1 MPRVAFQL
9 RLRPGTI
16 EEYEKAHEQVWPELL
31 AKIKEVGISHYSIF
45 RRGLDL
51 FLVMNVADFDR
62 AWEIL
67 DKDPT
72 NLRWQKEMSRLFE
85 PITDLEPG
93 ERFAMMKEVFYM
105 E

>member
-16 EEYEKAHEQVWPELL
+16 EEYERAHQQVWPELL
-31 AKIKEVGISHYSIF
+31 AKLKEVGISHYSIF

-51 FLVMNVADFDR
+51 FLVMNVADFER
-62 AWEIL
+62 SWETL

-72 NLRWQKEMSRLFE
+72 NLRWQKEMIRFFE
-85 PITDLEPG
+85 PITDLALG
-93 ERFAMMKEVFYM
+93 ERFAMMKEVFYL

>member
-1 MPRVAFQL
+1 MPRVAFTL

-16 EEYEKAHEQVWPELL
+16 EEYEKAHQQVWPELL
-31 AKIKEVGISHYSIF
+31 AKIKEVGISNYSIF

-51 FLVMNVADFDR
+51 FLVMNVDDFEH
-62 AWEIL
+62 AWDIL

-72 NLRWQKEMSRLFE
+72 NQRWQKEMSRFFE
-85 PITDLEPG
+85 PMPDLAPG
-93 ERFAMMKEVFYM
+93 ECFAVMKEVFYL

>member
-9 RLRPGTI
+9 RLRPGTV
-16 EEYEKAHEQVWPELL
+16 EEYEKAHQQVWPELL
-31 AKIKEVGISHYSIF
+31 AKLKEVGISHYSIF

-51 FLVMNVADFDR
+51 FLAMNLTDFDL
-62 AWEIL
+62 AWEML
-67 DKDPT
+67 DNDPT
-72 NLRWQKEMSRLFE
+72 NLRWQKEMGRFFE

>member
-16 EEYEKAHEQVWPELL
+16 EEYEKAHQQVWPPLL
-31 AKIKEVGISHYSIF
+31 AKIKEVGISQYSIF

-51 FLVMNVADFDR
+51 FLVMEVTDFER
-62 AWEIL
+62 AWDLL

-72 NLRWQKEMSRLFE
+72 NQRWQQEMGRFFE
-85 PITDLEPG
+85 PITDLAPG
-93 ERFAMMKEVFYM
+93 ERFAMMKEVFYLP
-105 E
+105 

>member
-16 EEYEKAHEQVWPELL
+16 EEYEKAHQQVWPELL
-31 AKIKEVGISHYSIF
+31 AKIKEVGISDYSIF

-51 FLVMNVADFDR
+51 FLVMNVKDFER
-62 AWEIL
+62 AWKIL
-67 DKDPT
+67 EEDPA
-72 NLRWQKEMSRLFE
+72 NLRWQKEMSRFFD
-85 PITDLEPG
+85 PITGLSPG
-93 ERFAMMKEVFYM
+93 ERFAMMKEVFYL

>member
-16 EEYEKAHEQVWPELL
+16 EAYERAHRQVWPELL
-31 AKIKEVGISHYSIF
+31 ARMKEVGISHYSIF

-51 FLVMNVADFDR
+51 FLVMNVENFDR
-62 AWEIL
+62 AWNTL
-67 DKDPT
+67 DKDPV
-72 NLRWQKEMSRLFE
+72 NLRWQQEMGHFFE
-85 PITDLEPG
+85 PITGLAPG
-93 ERFAMMKEVFYM
+93 ERFATMKEVFYM

>member
-1 MPRVAFQL
+1 MQRVAFRL

-16 EEYEKAHEQVWPELL
+16 EEYEQAHRHVWPELL
-31 AKIKEVGISHYSIF
+31 EKLRDVGIGDYSIF

-51 FLVMNVADFDR
+51 FLVMKVADFER

-72 NLRWQKEMSRLFE
+72 NLRWQKEMGRLFE
-85 PITDLEPG
+85 PPADLAPG
-93 ERFAMMKEVFYM
+93 ERFAMMKEVFRLD
-105 E
+105 

>member
-9 RLRPGTI
+9 RLRPGTV
-16 EEYEKAHEQVWPELL
+16 EEYEKAHQQVWPELL

-51 FLVMNVADFDR
+51 FLVMNVTDFER
-62 AWEIL
+62 AWENL

-72 NLRWQKEMSRLFE
+72 NLRWQKEMSRFFE
-85 PITDLEPG
+85 PITELDPG
-93 ERFAMMKEVFYM
+93 ERFAMMKEVFYLD
-105 E
+105 

>member
-9 RLRPGTI
+9 RLRPGAI
-16 EEYEKAHEQVWPELL
+16 EEYEKAHQQVWPELL
-31 AKIKEVGISHYSIF
+31 AKIKEVGISNYSIF

-51 FLVMNVADFDR
+51 FLVMNVTEFDR
-62 AWEIL
+62 AWGLL

-72 NLRWQKEMSRLFE
+72 NQRWQKEMGHLFE
-85 PITDLEPG
+85 PIADLAPG
-93 ERFAMMKEVFYM
+93 ERFAMMKEVFYL

>member
-9 RLRPGTI
+9 RLRPGTVD
-16 EEYEKAHEQVWPELL
+16 EYEKAHQQVWPQLL
-31 AKIKEVGISHYSIF
+31 TKIKEVGISHYSIF

-51 FLVMNVADFDR
+51 FLVMNVADFER

-72 NLRWQKEMSRLFE
+72 NLRWQAEMTRFFE
-85 PITDLEPG
+85 PITGLAPG

>member
-16 EEYEKAHEQVWPELL
+16 EEYENAHQQVWPELL
-31 AKIKEVGISHYSIF
+31 SKLKQVGISQYSIF
-45 RRGLDL
+45 RRGLEL

-62 AWEIL
+62 AWDL
-67 DKDPT
+67 LAGDPV
-72 NLRWQKEMSRLFE
+72 NQRWQKEMARFFE
-85 PITDLEPG
+85 PITDTAPG
-93 ERFAMMKEVFYM
+93 ERFPMLKEVFYM